1 MREEVLYSMA
11 NAIFELQQKAARK
24 PSLEAKLRELQNQR
38 REFDR
43 EVISLRVVFRK
54 EQEDVEK
61 LEGKSLANYF
71 FQVVGKLDGKLDQER
86 KEVYAAKVKLDA
98 AERELAG
105 IESDISEIQRQLN
118 EIRVAEVQYQD
129 ELLKKRAALKASGT
143 ETADQIIEIEQKI
156 TAMEAQKREIKEAI
170 SAGISARGTADRI
183 LSELDSADGWNT
195 WDMFGGGGIITHMAK
210 HSHLDSAQD
219 LVSEL
224 QGKLRRFK
232 TELADIQ
239 ITANMQ
245 VNVDGFLRFADY
257 FFDGLFADWA
267 VGDHINQSMNSV
279 SSTKSQITRTLD
291 KLSSMEKAAESEIA
305 RLKLQL
311 DDLVVKA

>member
-1 MREEVLYSMA
+1 MSDTL
-11 NAIFELQQKAARK
+11 FELQQKAARK

-38 REFDR
+38 REYDR
-43 EVISLRVVFRK
+43 EVISLRVAFRK

-61 LEGKSLANYF
+61 LEGRSLANYF
-71 FQVVGKLDGKLDQER
+71 FQVVGKLDEKLDQER
-86 KEVYAAKVKLDA
+86 KEAYAAKVKLDA

-105 IESDISEIQRQLN
+105 IEADISEIQIQLN
-118 EIRVAEVQYQD
+118 EIRVAEVQYKE
-129 ELLKKRAALKASGT
+129 ELEKKRAMLKASGT
-143 ETADQIIEIEQKI
+143 AAADQIIEIEQKI
-156 TAMEAQKREIKEAI
+156 AALEAQKREIKEAI
-170 SAGISARGTADRI
+170 SAGYSARSTADRI
-183 LSELDSADGWNT
+183 LSELESADGWNT

-210 HSHLDSAQD
+210 HSHLDEAQD
-219 LVSEL
+219 LVSDL
-224 QGKLRRFK
+224 QSKLRRFK

-267 VGDHINQSMNSV
+267 VGDRINQSMNSV
-279 SSTKSQITRTLD
+279 SSTKSQISRTLD
-291 KLSSMEKAAESEIA
+291 KLSSMEKAADSEIS

-311 DDLVVKA
+311 EDLVVKA

>member
-1 MREEVLYSMA
+1 MADVLS
-11 NAIFELQQKAARK
+11 ELQQKIARK

-38 REFDR
+38 KEFDR
-43 EVISLRVVFRK
+43 GVISLRVTFRQ

-71 FQVVGKLDGKLDQER
+71 FQVVGKLDDKLDQER
-86 KEVYAAKVKLDA
+86 KEAYAAKVKLDA

-105 IESDISEIQRQLN
+105 IEADVLDLQRQLN
-118 EIRVAEVQYQD
+118 EIHVAEVEYQ
-129 ELLKKRAALKASGT
+129 AALERKYATLKASGT
-143 ETADQIIEIEQKI
+143 ETAERIMEMEQKI
-156 TAMEAQKREIKEAI
+156 AAMEAQKREIKEAI
-170 SAGISARGTADRI
+170 YAGYSALRVADRI

-195 WDMFGGGGIITHMAK
+195 WDMLGGGGIITHVAK

-239 ITANMQ
+239 IAANMQ
-245 VNVDGFLRFADY
+245 VNIDGFLRFADY

-267 VGDHINQSMNSV
+267 VGDRISQSRSSV
-279 SSTKSQITRTLD
+279 SETRYKISHTLD
-291 KLSSMEKAAESEIA
+291 RLSNMEQAADSEITK
-305 RLKLQL
+305 LKLQL

>member
-1 MREEVLYSMA
+1 MRDTL
-11 NAIFELQQKAARK
+11 FELQQKVARK

-43 EVISLRVVFRK
+43 EVISLRVAFRQ

-61 LEGKSLANYF
+61 LEGRSLANYF
-71 FQVVGKLDGKLDQER
+71 FQVVGKLDEKLNQER
-86 KEVYAAKVKLDA
+86 KEAYAAKVKLDA

-105 IESDISEIQRQLN
+105 IESDISEIQGKLN
-118 EIRVAEVQYQD
+118 EIRVAEAKYKD
-129 ELLKKRAALKASGT
+129 ELERKRATLRASGT
-143 ETADQIIEIEQKI
+143 TTGDQIIELEQRI
-156 TAMEAQKREIKEAI
+156 AAMEAQKREIKEAI
-170 SAGISARGTADRI
+170 SAGYSARGTAERI

-224 QGKLRRFK
+224 QSKLRRFK

-267 VGDHINQSMNSV
+267 VGDKISQSMNSV
-279 SSTKSQITRTLD
+279 SSTKSQIGRTLD
-291 KLSSMEKAAESEIA
+291 KLNSMEQAADRDIVS
-305 RLKLQL
+305 LKQQL
-311 DDLVVKA
+311 DDLIVKAC